1 MSRDERPMTLG
12 DFVAQMQ
19 EYFEVKGRNQVRGR
33 GGGPP
38 AAGAAPGPAS
48 LPAAEEAAAPA
59 AVMKY
64 ADVSRGI
71 Q

>member
-33 GGGPP
+33 RAGGGDEVRGRVAGHPGHPQGADRVDIHRP
-38 AAGAAPGPAS
+38 AQ
-48 LPAAEEAAAPA
+48 
-59 AVMKY
+59 
-64 ADVSRGI
+64 R
-71 Q
+71 